1 MYAAIAV
8 TPMLSTTAIRTP
20 ARMTGNAIGI
30 STRTSLCTADIPMP
44 IAAERSA
51 GSTLRIAV

>member
-1 MYAAIAV
+1 MI
-8 TPMLSTTAIRTP
+8 
-20 ARMTGNAIGI
+20 TGSAIGI
-30 STRTSLCTADIPMP
+30 STRARRCGTDIPMP